1 MSPTGHLVRNYSIKF
16 RLGTNGATEQ
26 NLLKLFEKLVDGQ
39 ISNIPTIVPSISES
53 KERVIY

>member
-1 MSPTGHLVRNYSIKF
+1 MLGAKLKPIKIPPDGGI
-16 RLGTNGATEQ
+16 LIGATEQ